1 MDERIL
7 GLASRLGQTIAES
20 KAAKALQATRQA
32 VDADKDLQ
40 QVMRD
45 YRLQADKIR
54 QLEQETKPIEPDD
67 KRALEAMNQ
76 KLAAS
81 EKFKALTAA
90 QMEYVDLLRKVNQAV
105 QKELASTETPGKQ

>member
-20 KAAKALQATRQA
+20 TAAKALQAARQA
-32 VDADKDLQ
+32 VDADKELQ

-45 YRLQADKIR
+45 YRQQADKLR
-54 QLEQETKPIEPDD
+54 KLEQETKPIEPED

-81 EKFKALTAA
+81 EKFKTLTAA
-90 QMEYVDLLRKVNQAV
+90 QMEYIDLLRKVNEAV
-105 QKELASTETPGKQ
+105 QKELASAEGSKKK

>member
-1 MDERIL
+1 MEERIL

-20 KAAKALQATRQA
+20 AAAKALQAARQA

-45 YRLQADKIR
+45 YRLQADKLR
-54 QLEQETKPIEPDD
+54 KLEQETKPIEPED

-90 QMEYVDLLRKVNQAV
+90 QMEYVDLLRKVNEAV
-105 QKELASTETPGKQ
+105 QKELATTEGSKKK

>member
-1 MDERIL
+1 MEERIL

-20 KAAKALQATRQA
+20 TAAKALQAARQA
-32 VDADKDLQ
+32 VDGDKELQ

-45 YRLQADKIR
+45 YRLQADKLR
-54 QLEQETKPIEPDD
+54 QLEQETKPIEPED

-90 QMEYVDLLRKVNQAV
+90 QMEYIDLLRKVNEAV
-105 QKELASTETPGKQ
+105 QKELATTEGSKKK

>member
-20 KAAKALQATRQA
+20 KSAKALQAARQA

-45 YRLQADKIR
+45 YRLQADKLR
-54 QLEQETKPIEPDD
+54 KLEQETKPIEPED
-67 KRALEAMNQ
+67 KHALEAMNQ

-90 QMEYVDLLRKVNQAV
+90 QMEYIDLLRKVNEAV
-105 QKELASTETPGKQ
+105 QKELAAAEGSKK